1 MDQATALLTVRR
13 NAPTDVGQRQV
24 IMSIDGKP
32 LFTLLHGQWATREI
46 APGSHTLKAYNTLVT
61 KTIEFEIEPGGHAEF
76 LTANIAGRW
85 AFSAL
90 ALLGVGPMGLLLEKK
105 DPDRA

>member
-1 MDQATALLTVRR
+1 MDQPIARITVRR
-13 NAPTDVGQRQV
+13 NSPTDVGQRQV
-24 IMSIDGKP
+24 MLSIDGKP

-46 APGSHTLKAYNTLVT
+46 EPGSHTLKANNTLVT
-61 KTIEFEIEPGGHAEF
+61 RTIDFALEPGGHAEF

-90 ALLGVGPMGLLLEKK
+90 ALLGVGPMGLVLEKT
-105 DPDRA
+105 DAS

>member
-1 MDQATALLTVRR
+1 VEQPSARITVRR
-13 NAPTDVGQRQV
+13 DSPGDVGHRQV
-24 IMSIDGKP
+24 ILSLDGAP

-46 APGSHTLKAYNTLVT
+46 APGTHTIKAYNTLVS
-61 KTIEFEIEPGGHAEF
+61 KTIDFVIEPGEHAEF

-90 ALLGVGPMGLLLEKK
+90 ALLGVGPIGLTFERKSSG
-105 DPDRA
+105 